1 MKLRLFLVLV
11 TVAGSGYLLYKNR
24 GDRRFAIGAVVA
36 SSIGLVLQLNLI
48 ALHMHYV
55 RTITWTAIAVC
66 AGLIWNREQTKM
78 LSTVAA
84 AVVFAAAIPVALSL
98 QLLR

>member
-24 GDRRFAIGAVVA
+24 VDRRLAIGAVVA
-36 SSIGLVLQLNLI
+36 SSIGLVLQLNLLV
-48 ALHMHYV
+48 LHLHYV
-55 RTITWTAIAVC
+55 RTIIWTAIAVC
-66 AGLIWNREQTKM
+66 AGLIWSRESTKI
-78 LSTVAA
+78 SATVAA

>member
-1 MKLRLFLVLV
+1 MKLRLFLMLV

-36 SSIGLVLQLNLI
+36 SSLGLVLQLNLI
-48 ALHMHYV
+48 VLHMHYV
-55 RTITWTAIAVC
+55 RTLVWTVIAVC
-66 AGLIWNREQTKM
+66 AGLIWSREQAKIS
-78 LSTVAA
+78 STVAA

>member
-1 MKLRLFLVLV
+1 MKLRLFLILV

-36 SSIGLVLQLNLI
+36 SSLGLVLQLNLI
-48 ALHMHYV
+48 ALHAHYV
-55 RTITWTAIAVC
+55 RTLVWTAIAVC
-66 AGLIWNREQTKM
+66 AGLIWNREQAKIS
-78 LSTVAA
+78 STVAA